1 MADNMIALQA
11 MLPKIDTPFEAQGK
25 ALQLRQM
32 MNASQDAD
40 YERQQ
45 RAQAAQDDASYRQA
59 LQANPTGGAGLLS
72 ALAGSGNY
80 KAHAAAVKS
89 DLDQRKGNAD
99 IAQTEAQTNDTKL
112 KTLNQAFTLH
122 RDQINLVNDP
132 QTAAQWVAS
141 AYKDPVLGPL
151 VAQSGPLDEVISRI
165 PQDPAGFAKWKMQAG
180 LNANDYVKQTSVDA
194 NTAANNAVSRENS
207 VRSAASSKYS
217 ADSSAGT
224 ARARLAFD
232 KQKDETKSTGAE
244 PSMTHETIS
253 RLARQ
258 VLRGDRTGL
267 ANMGR
272 GAQGAANL
280 VAVQNAVTQE
290 GVRQGMSP
298 EDITAK
304 SAELEG
310 LRTGLR
316 ATGNISARVENAIAE
331 ADQLIPLALEA
342 SGKVSRS
349 GFLPFGKAQ
358 VMFNTQTND
367 PEMARFAAA
376 NIGLATAYASAMARG
391 NKPTVSDMEHG
402 RELLLAAK
410 SPEAYAATVE
420 QMKKEMVA
428 ASAAPRVVREHLKG
442 EIQGK
447 KAPAAKLPSGWS
459 MEQN

>member
-151 VAQSGPLDEVISRI
+151 VAQSGPLDAVIARI

-224 ARARLAFD
+224 ARARAD
-232 KQKDETKSTGAE
+232 TASESSGA
-244 PSMTHETIS
+244 
-253 RLARQ
+253 
-258 VLRGDRTGL
+258 
-267 ANMGR
+267 
-272 GAQGAANL
+272 
-280 VAVQNAVTQE
+280 
-290 GVRQGMSP
+290 
-298 EDITAK
+298 
-304 SAELEG
+304 
-310 LRTGLR
+310 
-316 ATGNISARVENAIAE
+316 
-331 ADQLIPLALEA
+331 
-342 SGKVSRS
+342 
-349 GFLPFGKAQ
+349 
-358 VMFNTQTND
+358 
-367 PEMARFAAA
+367 FAAA
-376 NIGLATAYASAMARG
+376 VRRRRPRRRRGRVERQRANIRANVWLYRFQRIYSRCVNAEAGWDRPRASVTDHR
-391 NKPTVSDMEHG
+391 
-402 RELLLAAK
+402 
-410 SPEAYAATVE
+410 
-420 QMKKEMVA
+420 
-428 ASAAPRVVREHLKG
+428 
-442 EIQGK
+442 
-447 KAPAAKLPSGWS
+447 
-459 MEQN
+459 